1 MAFARK
7 DSTIVHSTIVHSTI
21 VHSTIVHG
29 LRGIWWGMT
38 SGVSLHVLA
47 FALALLK
54 LDWAKKA
61 DETAGGTSD
70 RDRDEGNLLLDGEA
84 TAKRRA
90 TVPVANSGAL

>member
-7 DSTIVHSTIVHSTI
+7 DSTI